1 MGRGLA
7 ILAVFAVVIGAC
19 AYWGPLELS
28 ARPRK
33 SQSDGV
39 AQVSKSQAESN
50 STAVDGTAQRVAEN
64 EPANAA
70 ATIAAVRKVEQ
81 QSSEPNR
88 RDAVLASTPPL
99 ASSALAALPEKAIPG
114 FPRMPYSA
122 LTSDQLA
129 SAFKQAKRLR
139 AEAQLVEARDLLSDL
154 YLNNRMTHEQRM
166 RMADELEPLA
176 WEILQSHRI
185 LGDGQLYEVEPGDML
200 VKIARPFQVPPEFVM
215 KINNLKNARAIR
227 PRQTL
232 KLVQGPF
239 DVLAELSEFELTVLQ
254 HGKFVRRFSIGVG
267 RDDTPTPVG
276 LNKVK
281 EKQTKPTKYPSPDD
295 VDRRILPPDHPDNP
309 LGTRWIGIGLG
320 YGIHGTIEPQTVGQK
335 SSRGCIRMTNK
346 DVEELY
352 DMLTEGSR
360 VLIR

>member
-19 AYWGPLELS
+19 VYWGPLELS

-33 SQSDGV
+33 SKAPAAAQSTIV
-39 AQVSKSQAESN
+39 QSKSSSSE
-50 STAVDGTAQRVAEN
+50 VDSAASRVS
-64 EPANAA
+64 EPGSASAS
-70 ATIAAVRKVEQ
+70 ATIAVVRKTEN
-81 QSSEPNR
+81 QSSESKP
-88 RDAVLASTPPL
+88 RDTVLASTPPL
-99 ASSALAALPEKAIPG
+99 AASALAALPEKTIPG
-114 FPRMPYSA
+114 FPHSPQSA
-122 LTSDQLA
+122 LGSDQLA

-139 AEAQLVEARDLLSDL
+139 ADGHLVEARDLLSGV
-154 YLNNRMTHEQRM
+154 YLNHRMTHEQR
-166 RMADELEPLA
+166 RRLADELEPLSL
-176 WEILQSHRI
+176 EILQSHSI
-185 LGDGQLYEVEPGDML
+185 LDDGQLYDVESGDVL
-200 VKIARPFQVPPEFVM
+200 LKIARPFQVPPEFVM

-239 DVLAELSEFELTVLQ
+239 DVLVDLSEFELTVLQ

-267 RDDTPTPVG
+267 KDDTPTPLG

-281 EKQTKPTKYPSPDD
+281 EKQPKPTKYPSPDD
-295 VDRRILPPDHPDNP
+295 TDRRILPHDHPDNP

-320 YGIHGTIEPQTVGQK
+320 YGIHGTNEPPTVGQK